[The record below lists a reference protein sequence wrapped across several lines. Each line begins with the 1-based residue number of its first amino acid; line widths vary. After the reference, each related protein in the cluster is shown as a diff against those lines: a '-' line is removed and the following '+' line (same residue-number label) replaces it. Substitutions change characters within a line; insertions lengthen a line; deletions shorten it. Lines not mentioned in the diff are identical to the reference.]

1 MAGKKIIAVFGA
13 TGQQGGSVVDI
24 FLNDPKLKNEWS
36 VRAVTRDITKESAK
50 KLAAQGAEVVQ
61 ADLSDKKTLGNAI
74 FGAEAVFA
82 VTNYWEAMDAEL
94 EVKQGKDIVDAAKE
108 AGTKLFIWSSLYDVK
123 KCTGKLPHVYHFDS
137 KAAVEEYA
145 RSLGIPAVYFMP
157 GFYMSNL
164 PGQMLRASPPDNT
177 WTLALP
183 MPESAPIPM
192 FDISDT
198 GKVVKSIALNRE
210 KVLGKRV
217 LGAFKY
223 MTPKEILEGFKSVYS
238 EAGKT
243 ATFFSTPHDAYTD
256 ALKGMGMP
264 EFAAIELLENMRL
277 MDEGGYYGGESLD
290 ESHALLDDPLTT
302 WEEFMKKSPLFSE
315 LKSDE

>member
-24 FLNDPKLKNEWS
+24 FLNDPKVKNEWS

-61 ADLSDKKTLGNAI
+61 VRRLL
-74 FGAEAVFA
+74 EAT
-82 VTNYWEAMDAEL
+82 VTWREDQNVELIPVDRPTCQTRRHWAMP
-94 EVKQGKDIVDAAKE
+94 
-108 AGTKLFIWSSLYDVK
+108 SSALK
-123 KCTGKLPHVYHFDS
+123 PCLL